1 MERGEVS
8 GVGIFSRSGEN
19 DYRWLLNSLKEDFPV
34 YIFHITNNNNLQFQQ
49 EVQRRRFV
57 ILYHTKN
64 RGRVNI
70 TNVTDS
76 LYDEEINVMSNIHG
90 RDRVIVV
97 IDDLDDSSDDAKT
110 RILHNQPSLDKLT
123 RDVFLF
129 TGQDKEDVVI
139 LGRKMQLIKRLIPT
153 DMNPANDTQ
162 AARNLKGP
170 QRVEQR
176 RDGTNPPPN
185 LNKIL
190 RMLIVS
196 VPSLVVFY
204 NAFYNPDSTHFLL
217 AGLWA
222 AMIGRT
228 FYCRA
233 SATLLPL
240 GQSILTHTVAL
251 FSASNA
257 YYRPNIS
264 NVALAALW
272 VTVCSRYL
280 FSAFYWRQRRFNVT
294 AWQVMSYGLVLI
306 SFWKACHSPDTD
318 EVLQQIYRFVH
329 LSPAILAAEGI

>member
-153 DMNPANDTQ
+153 DMNPANDT
-162 AARNLKGP
+162 
-170 QRVEQR
+170 
-176 RDGTNPPPN
+176 
-185 LNKIL
+185 NKIL